1 MKTWILAVFAALMIA
16 PAMAADKQKDCNEL
30 KTEIDAGLQKKGIKE
45 YTLDVVDADKLGDA
59 KAVGSCEGG
68 KKKVTYHKGK

>member
-1 MKTWILAVFAALMIA
+1 MKTWMLAACAALMIA

-30 KTEIDAGLQKKGIKE
+30 KAEIDAGLQKKGVKD
-45 YTLDVVDADKLGDA
+45 YTLDVVEADKAGET
-59 KAVGSCEGG
+59 KVVGNCEGG